1 MFSRLLTELL
11 DKENDVDFVGVERHR
26 IDRTYLMKL
35 WNLLKS
41 HFQRLGTCHGWVF
54 VLIIFSYITKKVIT
68 QFFQEKNT
76 SHWIFHLQNQF
87 FTYSLFL
94 HPPTLNRN
102 THTYIYACVQFSP
115 ECHYFKG
122 TTSEIFA
129 IFVDNHKW
137 GTSVDPSPYNQ
148 LHLRPTFKLTAHRT
162 PPRKERTTKSR
173 GASDD
178 SIVQGKGIKEK
189 EIPKTNSLV
198 SKPECDH
205 RLGIL

>member
-1 MFSRLLTELL
+1 MSWVSFCAYYFFLYH
-11 DKENDVDFVGVERHR
+11 K
-26 IDRTYLMKL
+26 
-35 WNLLKS
+35 KS
-41 HFQRLGTCHGWVF
+41 NNT
-54 VLIIFSYITKKVIT
+54 IFSGKKHFT
-68 QFFQEKNT
+68 LNLSFTESF
-76 SHWIFHLQNQF
+76 LQLS
-87 FTYSLFL
+87 TISS
-94 HPPTLNRN
+94 PPTLNRN
-102 THTYIYACVQFSP
+102 THTHIYACVQCSP
-115 ECHYFKG
+115 GCHYFKG

-148 LHLRPTFKLTAHRT
+148 LHLRPTFKLTAHRI
-162 PPRKERTTKSR
+162 PPRKERTTKSQ

-205 RLGIL
+205 GLGIL